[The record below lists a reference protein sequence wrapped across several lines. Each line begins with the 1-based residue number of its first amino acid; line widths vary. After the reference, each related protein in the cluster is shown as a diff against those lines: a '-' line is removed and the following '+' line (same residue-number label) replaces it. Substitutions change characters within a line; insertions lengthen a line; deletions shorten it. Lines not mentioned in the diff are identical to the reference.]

1 MEIDRLIQIL
11 SDGGAEFIVIGGWSA
26 ILHGSVHVTNDLD
39 VFFSRGSGNV
49 KRLAQAL
56 APYHPRPID
65 LPEGLPFIWDEAT
78 LRNGTNFTLMTD
90 LGRVDLLGEVS
101 GLGSFPE
108 VYAAS
113 IPMEKA
119 GREVRV
125 LDLLSLIESKKAA
138 GRVKA
143 LLVIPELE
151 ALLEAQENEP
161 GEPTDR

>member
-1 MEIDRLIQIL
+1 MEVDRLIQIL
-11 SDGGAEFIVIGGWSA
+11 SDSSVEFIVIGGWSA

-39 VFFSRGSGNV
+39 IFFARGPGNV

-65 LPEGLPFIWDEAT
+65 LPTDLPFIWDEAT
-78 LRNGTNFTLMTD
+78 LRNGTNFTLITD

-101 GLGSFPE
+101 GLGSFTE

-113 IPMEKA
+113 IPMEKE
-119 GREVRV
+119 GREVRI
-125 LDLLSLIESKKAA
+125 LDLRSLIESKKAA
-138 GRVKA
+138 GRVKD

-151 ALLEAQENEP
+151 ALLEAQDP
-161 GEPTDR
+161 GDPAGR